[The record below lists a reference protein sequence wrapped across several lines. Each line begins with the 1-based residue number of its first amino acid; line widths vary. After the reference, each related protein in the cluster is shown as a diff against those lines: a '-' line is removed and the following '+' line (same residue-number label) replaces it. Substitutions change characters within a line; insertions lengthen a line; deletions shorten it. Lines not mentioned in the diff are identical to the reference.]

1 MSLIQSLKDFNY
13 RQKESLVFFLAS
25 YFFSLFNYPLVRAST
40 TSTFL
45 EVFGAKSSPQAWL
58 WTVVF
63 LSIAVSVSNWLQGK
77 LSVQKVFL
85 IISFFSS
92 ILFYFTDE
100 LTGLRYLGFLPFIWK
115 DIYIVLQVHL
125 LLAFINQAL
134 NKDLFKKLVGPI
146 GAIGS
151 LGGVLGGLL
160 TSYLSSSSEM
170 GPILGVASFCVL
182 LPGIIFLKTQNDFSD
197 EQKEESK
204 KRSPLS
210 SFTPEVKKYVF
221 YIATVVALTQFVINI
236 ADFQFN
242 ISFEKHVIGRELRT
256 EYLGH
261 LYSLTN
267 FLTLILQFFFVPLIL
282 SRV

>member
-1 MSLIQSLKDFNY
+1 MSLIQSLKDFSY

-63 LSIAVSVSNWLQGK
+63 LSIAVSVSNWLQGR
-77 LSVQKVFL
+77 LSVQRVFL

-100 LTGLRYLGFLPFIWK
+100 LTALPYLGFLPFIWK

-134 NKDLFKKLVGPI
+134 DRNLFKKLVGPI

-160 TSYLSSSSEM
+160 TSYLSSSSQM

-182 LPGIIFLKTQNDFSD
+182 LPGIIFLKTQNVFSD
-197 EQKEESK
+197 EPKEENK
-204 KRSPLS
+204 KASPLS
-210 SFTPEVKKYVF
+210 SFTPEV
-221 YIATVVALTQFVINI
+221 
-236 ADFQFN
+236 
-242 ISFEKHVIGRELRT
+242 
-256 EYLGH
+256 
-261 LYSLTN
+261 
-267 FLTLILQFFFVPLIL
+267 
-282 SRV
+282 